1 MQIYGREIK
10 FRRTVGATCDIADLC
25 PDKDI
30 SNLGDVMTGG
40 STRAQFRAMC
50 GFVAALNKGYVDWER
65 FNAANGGRA
74 GLVAMNGDVDIGIH
88 DPLTFDELSTLAP
101 EELTALF
108 VEAMKVFNADAETTV
123 ETEPQ
128 KKMDEA
134 ST

>member
-40 STRAQFRAMC
+40 STRDQFRAMC
-50 GFVAALNKGYVDWER
+50 GFVAALNKGYED
-65 FNAANGGRA
+65 AAQFEDKSYVKR
-74 GLVAMNGDVDIGIH
+74 
-88 DPLTFDELSTLAP
+88 PLTFDELSTLSP

-108 VEAMKVFNADAETTV
+108 VEAMETFNADGETTV

-128 KKMDEA
+128 KKMDGA